1 MQKNKQKEN
10 VKSEELASP
19 KNKGIFSV
27 LLHVFYLL
35 LFLSLFISVI
45 YIYFFDLEDMKENI
59 SAKLNND
66 SFNLE
71 REKIALEQAEFYS
84 KEREKILLQLNG
96 INIQL
101 KDEIKK
107 IKEDL
112 KNIVLKKNNS
122 DLVKETRNVGQKG
135 INEEIKELR
144 SEMLEKI
151 SMLSK
156 TLKMLDGLYSKNEIK
171 LKEIEKRLSELEQ
184 VNGKKASNFGS
195 EDTSKILSLLKE
207 FSNISY
213 EVLEAEIKIQNN
225 QKITDRIVNYF
236 KSKFISR
243 SITPIEGKSTDAIL
257 SRIEN
262 FLKEGQ
268 LSEARREIEKL
279 TPEAKEVMSSWIRD
293 FNQFIEK

>member
-10 VKSEELASP
+10 VKSEGSASP
-19 KNKGIFSV
+19 RKKGIFSV

-35 LFLSLFISVI
+35 LFLSLFTSVI

-84 KEREKILLQLNG
+84 KEREKILLQLNS
-96 INIQL
+96 INTQL

-151 SMLSK
+151 SMLSE
-156 TLKMLDGLYSKNEIK
+156 TLKMLDELYSKNEIK
-171 LKEIEKRLSELEQ
+171 LKEIEKRLSKLEQ
-184 VNGKKASNFGS
+184 VNGKRASNSGS

-225 QKITDRIVNYF
+225 QKITDKIVNYF
-236 KSKFISR
+236 KSKFVSR

-279 TPEAKEVMSSWIRD
+279 TPEAKELMSTWIRD